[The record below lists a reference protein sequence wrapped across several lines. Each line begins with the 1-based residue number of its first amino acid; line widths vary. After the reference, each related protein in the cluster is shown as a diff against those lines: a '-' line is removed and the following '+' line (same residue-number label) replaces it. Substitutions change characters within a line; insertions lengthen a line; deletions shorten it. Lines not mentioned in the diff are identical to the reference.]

1 VKGVVAHDGV
11 TASDQEKSRSRD
23 RKIRDAESQN

>member
-1 VKGVVAHDGV
+1 VKGVAAYDGV

-23 RKIRDAESQN
+23 RKMRDAESLN